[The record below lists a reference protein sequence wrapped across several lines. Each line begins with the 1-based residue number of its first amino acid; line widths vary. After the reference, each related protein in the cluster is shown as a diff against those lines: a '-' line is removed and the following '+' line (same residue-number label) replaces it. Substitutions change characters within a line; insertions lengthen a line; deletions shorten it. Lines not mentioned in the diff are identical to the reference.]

1 MIVFADLKQY
11 CYHFWCAYPALN
23 FPTHCLQLGQPEAL
37 SEHLSREL
45 CVALLDGYKKLD
57 AYDHIFFVVLHNLSD
72 STLSVL
78 PYSTFWSQTVKSLS
92 TSSLEKS
99 YRLYFAFIDPSPS
112 AKYPGWPLRNY
123 LAYLYVR
130 FTQVLQESVTDNNEF
145 SPSIVAL
152 VNKAFFQP
160 AAHILSIR
168 HNLRDFNKHSHMLE
182 SLQQQSTIF
191 KITFD
196 FALVAK
202 AADADTTTSDVFS
215 IQKFYDHVYQK
226 TSSDVLDSSV
236 APVSLPSIIGWERN
250 KEKMNRLVPRFVD
263 CSHQMDPVLL
273 SNNALHLNLKLM
285 KWRLVPELN
294 LDSMFNT
301 KCLLLGAG
309 TLGCNIARA
318 LLAWGVTN
326 ITFLDNGY
334 ISYSNPVR
342 QTLYTFE
349 DCLPEQ
355 GKRKYKALVA
365 AEALKRIQP
374 SINAKGLHLSIP
386 MPGHT
391 IAPTDIP
398 AVAEDVKQLEQLI
411 EEHDVIFLL
420 MDTRESRWLPTL
432 IAASKHKVIINFLIL
447 FTFKMTRLLYSSQ
460 TVVNVALG
468 FDTFLVQ
475 RHGLRLRLDNEVDKL
490 SPMYNTYAEQLHM
503 YNEMFHHDSDSESV
517 GDEMKHTPTTL
528 LGSQLGCY
536 FCTDVFAPGN
546 VSITSSL
553 CVYISHLI
561 LSHLVH
567 PRPKSG
573 SAMHSDTTRHLDD
586 RIGLCRGT
594 FGFASSA
601 PS

>member
-11 CYHFWCAYPALN
+11 CYNYWCAYPALN
-23 FPTHCLQLGQPEAL
+23 FPSQCLQLGQPEAL
-37 SEHLSREL
+37 GEHLSSEL
-45 CVALLDGYKKLD
+45 CVALIDGYKQLD
-57 AYDHIFFVVLHNLSD
+57 SCDHLFFIVLHDLTD
-72 STLSVL
+72 STLSL
-78 PYSTFWSQTVKSLS
+78 LSYSNFWSKNVKSLS
-92 TSSLEKS
+92 ANSSEKS
-99 YRLYFAFIDPSPS
+99 YRLYFAFIDPSPN

-130 FTQVLQESVTDNNEF
+130 FAQVLHESVMSNNQF
-145 SPSIVAL
+145 DPSVVAL

-168 HNLRDFNKHSHMLE
+168 QNLRDFNKHSHIIE
-182 SLQQQSTIF
+182 SLQQHSTIF

-196 FALVAK
+196 VALVTK
-202 AADADTTTSDVFS
+202 AEDENTRDTFS
-215 IQKFYDHVYQK
+215 IQKFYEHIYSK
-226 TSSDVLDSSV
+226 LSSDVLDSL
-236 APVSLPSIIGWERN
+236 AKPTLASLPPIIGWERN

-294 LDSMFNT
+294 LDNMFNT

-318 LLAWGVTN
+318 LMAWGVMN
-326 ITFLDNGY
+326 ITFVDNGH

-349 DCLPEQ
+349 DCLPNQ

-374 SINAKGLHLSIP
+374 SINAKGIFLSIP

-391 IAPTDIP
+391 VAPNDIP

-411 EEHDVIFLL
+411 KEHDVIFML

-432 IAASKHKVIINFLIL
+432 IAASKHKVI
-447 FTFKMTRLLYSSQ
+447 
-460 TVVNVALG
+460 
-468 FDTFLVQ
+468 
-475 RHGLRLRLDNEVDKL
+475 
-490 SPMYNTYAEQLHM
+490 
-503 YNEMFHHDSDSESV
+503 
-517 GDEMKHTPTTL
+517 
-528 LGSQLGCY
+528 
-536 FCTDVFAPGN
+536 
-546 VSITSSL
+546 VS
-553 CVYISHLI
+553 
-561 LSHLVH
+561 
-567 PRPKSG
+567 
-573 SAMHSDTTRHLDD
+573 
-586 RIGLCRGT
+586 
-594 FGFASSA
+594 
-601 PS
+601 